1 MNQTMLERILAFE
14 PLYAEVI
21 PPPAPRLVRQNA
33 VRPGSED
40 SFLMDSDDE
49 TMDLSA
55 DLSDLS
61 DSVGYMSDSD
71 ETG

>member
-1 MNQTMLERILAFE
+1 MSQTMIERIRAFE
-14 PLYAEVI
+14 TLYAEVI

-33 VRPGSED
+33 IRVGSED
-40 SFLMDSDDE
+40 SFLLDSDDE
-49 TMDLSA
+49 TLDLSA

-61 DSVGYMSDSD
+61 DSVDYMSDSD

>member
-1 MNQTMLERILAFE
+1 MLERIRAFE

-33 VRPGSED
+33 IRPGSED
-40 SFLMDSDDE
+40 SFLMDSEDE
-49 TMDLSA
+49 TLDLSA

-61 DSVGYMSDSD
+61 DSDDYTSDSD

>member
-1 MNQTMLERILAFE
+1 MLERILAFE

-33 VRPGSED
+33 VRLGSED
-40 SFLMDSDDE
+40 SFLDE
-49 TMDLSA
+49 TLDLST

-61 DSVGYMSDSD
+61 DSIDYMSDSD

>member
-1 MNQTMLERILAFE
+1 MSLTMLERIRAFE
-14 PLYAEVI
+14 PLYADVV

-33 VRPGSED
+33 VRLGSED
-40 SFLMDSDDE
+40 SFLLDSDDE
-49 TMDLSA
+49 TLDLSA

-61 DSVGYMSDSD
+61 DSVDYMSDSD

>member
-33 VRPGSED
+33 VRLGSED
-40 SFLMDSDDE
+40 SFLDE
-49 TMDLSA
+49 TLDLST

-61 DSVGYMSDSD
+61 DSIDYMSDSD

>member
-1 MNQTMLERILAFE
+1 MLERILAFE

-33 VRPGSED
+33 VRPWSED

-49 TMDLSA
+49 TM